1 MSANETDIERIER
14 VLSGV
19 DQHDPDQLPWLQVSA
34 TLEVALQVA
43 KLRRDLDAVTNCV
56 SGGRF
61 DVQVYETGSG
71 Q

>member
-1 MSANETDIERIER
+1 MSVNETDIERIER
-14 VLSGV
+14 ALSGL
-19 DQHDPDQLPWLQVSA
+19 DETSPEQLLWLQASA
-34 TLEVALQVA
+34 TLEIALQIA

-61 DVQVYETGSG
+61 DVQVHETGSG

>member
-1 MSANETDIERIER
+1 MSTNETDIERIER
-14 VLSGV
+14 ALSGL
-19 DQHDPDQLPWLQVSA
+19 DETSPEQLPWLQTSA
-34 TLEVALQVA
+34 TLEIALQIA
-43 KLRRDLDAVTNCV
+43 KLRSDLAAVTNCV